1 MLKYCQNAGDFS
13 MMFSNDTFL
22 ITKVKLHSQLF
33 TCASVTVCG
42 VAGHENTVEDGAY
55 TEIYSTIH

>member
-1 MLKYCQNAGDFS
+1 

-22 ITKVKLHSQLF
+22 ITKEKSHTQPF
-33 TCASVTVCG
+33 MCASITVCG

-55 TEIYSTIH
+55 AEIYSAIH